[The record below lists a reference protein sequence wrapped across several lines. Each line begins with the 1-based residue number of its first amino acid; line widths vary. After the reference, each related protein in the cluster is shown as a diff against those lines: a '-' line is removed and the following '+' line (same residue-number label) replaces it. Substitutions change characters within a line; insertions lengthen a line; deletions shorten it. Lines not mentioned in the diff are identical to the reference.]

1 MFPWLQ
7 TIGIPTGID
16 PTPFRANLY
25 LYNYKC
31 KYSANLIRTNKLSGR
46 QFHSTFGFIDDLCTN
61 FLDLNISV
69 NKGKLIYKMSDKRDT
84 FNFQIHRTP
93 SVTSNVPFISFY
105 SSTMSEFVRSARSTL
120 LLNQMINGG
129 SEKRHAIEIQRVF
142 RNIVLWLQILYVTLL
157 QLK

>member
-1 MFPWLQ
+1 MQLALFPWFQ

-16 PTPFRANLY
+16 PTPFRANLH

-84 FNFQIHRTP
+84 FNFQIIERHQLQVTYHL
-93 SVTSNVPFISFY
+93 SVSIVP
-105 SSTMSEFVRSARSTL
+105 L
-120 LLNQMINGG
+120 CQNL
-129 SEKRHAIEIQRVF
+129 
-142 RNIVLWLQILYVTLL
+142 
-157 QLK
+157 